1 MERQWNMSSNI
12 RKATAIPREV
22 KLKVYK
28 RDKGRCI
35 ICGAPGLPEAHYI
48 RRSQLGRG
56 IEQNIVT
63 LCRECHREFDEGKK
77 HNEYKE
83 KIQTYL
89 DLLYPDFSDY
99 DRIYHKW

>member
-1 MERQWNMSSNI
+1 MERRWNMSTSI
-12 RKATAIPREV
+12 KKATAISRED
-22 KLKVYK
+22 KLKVYT
-28 RDKGRCI
+28 R
-35 ICGAPGLPEAHYI
+35 
-48 RRSQLGRG
+48 LGRG

-63 LCRECHREFDEGKK
+63 LRRECHREFHEGKK

>member
-1 MERQWNMSSNI
+1 MFICDDCGEVFEEP
-12 RKATAIPREV
+12 ATYYESREFW
-22 KLKVYK
+22 
-28 RDKGRCI
+28 
-35 ICGAPGLPEAHYI
+35 GAPGLPEAHYI